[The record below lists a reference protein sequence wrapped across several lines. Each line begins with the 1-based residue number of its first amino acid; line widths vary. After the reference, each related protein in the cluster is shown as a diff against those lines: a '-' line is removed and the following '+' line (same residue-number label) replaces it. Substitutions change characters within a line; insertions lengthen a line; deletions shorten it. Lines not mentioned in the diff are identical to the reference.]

1 MYWDSL
7 IRPCKGSSF
16 STAWKLGLQM
26 CSCFC
31 WTSVELNQNDSIN
44 KNRSH
49 DWVQR
54 QLCVSCTFCSLLRV
68 QHHLLPVFPHSWKNL
83 WTDVREQ
90 RTLTQRGNCEM
101 CILTLKK
108 VSVTSDA
115 VKDDLRVKCVSHTVS
130 DRHKPAP
137 TCVNLLFVAADKDLL
152 LLMLKN
158 NVCCYDFNTPR
169 QQMSVCQG

>member
-16 STAWKLGLQM
+16 STAWKLALQM

-90 RTLTQRGNCEM
+90 RTLTQRENFEL

-108 VSVTSDA
+108 VSVTSDP

-137 TCVNLLFVAADKDLL
+137 TCVNLLFVEADKDLL

>member
-1 MYWDSL
+1 
-7 IRPCKGSSF
+7 
-16 STAWKLGLQM
+16 M
-26 CSCFC
+26 CSCVC
-31 WTSVELNQNDSIN
+31 WTSVALNQNDSIN

-49 DWVQR
+49 DCVQR

-83 WTDVREQ
+83 WADVREQ
-90 RTLTQRGNCEM
+90 RSLTQRGNCEL

-108 VSVTSDA
+108 VSVTSDP
-115 VKDDLRVKCVSHTVS
+115 VKDDLRVKCVSHTDS

-137 TCVNLLFVAADKDLL
+137 TWIFFVAADKDLL

-169 QQMSVCQG
+169 QQMSVCRG